1 VISPQGHNFI
11 VLLVK
16 IKVFLLD
23 LNCGSL
29 LMSFWRFRLSVRD
42 AVKHLELSK
51 EEAIPAVLGLGLV
64 HDAEVLP

>member
-1 VISPQGHNFI
+1 MISPQCHNFI

-23 LNCGSL
+23 LNGGSL

-42 AVKHLELSK
+42 AVKHLELPK
-51 EEAIPAVLGLGLV
+51 EKAIPAVLGLGLV
-64 HDAEVLP
+64 NDAKVLP